1 MKSIIGVIILAAVV
15 VGVYLLNGA
24 VRRDDGKSVLHI
36 AVPLAISVETAE
48 PTQRDII
55 RTVQAPGEVEAISEV
70 DISGEVV
77 AKILEMPVEEGNL
90 VKKGDLLCRL
100 DDAVYRAM
108 VTSAEANVAKL
119 RAMIAQADADLDK
132 AKRDYDRQ
140 VRLSES
146 DATSALELADYH
158 TSLIR
163 ARTNVD
169 IRRQELIEMEARLQ
183 SAKQDL
189 TKTVIVSPIDGIIAQ
204 LFAEAGEVVV
214 TGTMNNP
221 GTRIMVI
228 TDLSKMQVRCRVDE
242 SDAPLV
248 KPNQSARIFLQ
259 SDTRD
264 SIPGHVLRVATKG
277 SKPTGRDVVT
287 FETLVLV
294 DSADPRVKPGMS
306 ANVEIEVAR
315 SDNALTIPVEA
326 VLHRKRGDLPKDLLA
341 RHDEAEAKRADG
353 RPRKTAGY
361 VQVVFRL
368 NGDTA
373 QPVAVET
380 GISDDTGVEI
390 VSGIAGG
397 DKIVTGPYRSLDQ
410 LKEGA
415 KVKIESA
422 GSGDAKSETKLAGDD
437 DKKEQGNAEKK
448 EQSKDDKKMEEKDK
462 DGSESAALAG
472 GR

>member
-1 MKSIIGVIILAAVV
+1 MKSVIGVIILAAVV
-15 VGVYLLNGA
+15 AGLYFLNGA
-24 VRRDDGKSVLHI
+24 VRREDGKSVLHV
-36 AVPLAISVETAE
+36 AAPLAINVETAE
-48 PTQRDII
+48 PSQRDII

-77 AKILEMPVEEGNL
+77 AKILELPVEEGDI

-100 DDAVYRAM
+100 DDADLRAM

-119 RAMIAQADADLDK
+119 KAMIVQADADLDK
-132 AKRDYDRQ
+132 AKRDYGRQ

-158 TSLIR
+158 TSLTR

-169 IRRQELIEMEARLQ
+169 IRKQELVEMGARLE
-183 SAKQDL
+183 SARQDL

-228 TDLSKMQVRCRVDE
+228 TDLSRMQVRCRVDE
-242 SDAPLV
+242 GDAPLV
-248 KPNQSARIFLQ
+248 KPDQLARIFLQ

-294 DSADPRVKPGMS
+294 DSPDPRVKPGMS

-315 SDNALTIPVEA
+315 SDKALTIPVEA
-326 VLHRKRGDLPKDLLA
+326 VVHRKRGDLPKGLLA
-341 RHDEAEAKRADG
+341 KLDEIETKRTDG
-353 RPRKTAGY
+353 QPRRTAGY
-361 VQVVFRL
+361 VQVVFRVD
-368 NGDTA
+368 GDTA

-390 VSGIAGG
+390 VKGIAGG
-397 DKIVTGPYRSLDQ
+397 DRIVTGPYRSLDQ

-415 KVKIESA
+415 KVKIEGP
-422 GSGDAKSETKLAGDD
+422 GSSDAKSETTLAGDS
-437 DKKEQGNAEKK
+437 DKKEQDNTEKADTDK
-448 EQSKDDKKMEEKDK
+448 EAKKADEKSKAS
-462 DGSESAALAG
+462 SEPAALAG